1 MFKMKLISD
10 VKIATATQ
18 RKIEAIEEATAF
30 GRLHCDD
37 AVW

>member
-1 MFKMKLISD
+1 MIKIKLISD

-18 RKIEAIEEATAF
+18 RKIEAIEGATAF